1 MTPLRLRRRWI
12 GWAAVATWSA
22 SMMPS
27 LWAQTTTSMPPTPGW
42 PERPIQLLIP
52 YPPGGSADLLGR
64 PLAMKLQER
73 LGQSVTLDY
82 KPGAGGTVA
91 SQALAR
97 AKPDG
102 HTLILVLAAHA
113 INHSLYPKLPYDTR
127 KDFAPVSLVANLPMI
142 VAASSALKAN
152 TIPELIAAAKAAPGK
167 LTFGS
172 AGNGNTGHLAA
183 ELFSSQAGIKMTHVP
198 YKGSAGVVNAMLAG
212 EIDLTFDSI
221 STSWPHI
228 KSGRMR
234 ALAVTGDKRAAIAPD
249 VPTMMEAGM
258 AGFVINGWYAILAP
272 AGTPAPIVE
281 RLSKEIAAVLTL
293 PDLRAQIMAGGYD
306 PVGSTPAALGTHID
320 AEIHRWNKVVRE
332 SGAKVD

>member
-1 MTPLRLRRRWI
+1 MKHTSPRRYCLLLAVLSLLTAT
-12 GWAAVATWSA
+12 AASAQPAAPTW
-22 SMMPS
+22 PD
-27 LWAQTTTSMPPTPGW
+27 
-42 PERPIQLLIP
+42 RPIQLLIP

-73 LGQSVTLDY
+73 LGQNVVLEY

-113 INHSLYPKLPYDTR
+113 INASLYPKLPYDTR

-142 VAASSALKAN
+142 VAASSSLKAN

-183 ELFSSQAGIKMTHVP
+183 EFFSAQAGIKMTHVP

-221 STSWPHI
+221 STSWPQI

-234 ALAVTGDKRAAIAPD
+234 ALAVTGEKRASISPD
-249 VPTMMEAGM
+249 VPTMIESGM
-258 AGFVINGWYAILAP
+258 PGFVINGWYAILAP
-272 AGTPAPIVE
+272 AGTPAPVVE
-281 RLSKEIAAVLTL
+281 RLSKEIASVLTL
-293 PDLRAQIMAGGYD
+293 PDLRAQIMAGGYE
-306 PVGSTPAALGTHID
+306 PVGSTPQALGAHIE
-320 AEIHRWNKVVRE
+320 AELTRWSKVVKD

>member
-1 MTPLRLRRRWI
+1 MTFSRLRRRCL
-12 GWAAVATWSA
+12 GWATLATLSMTLTPTAWS
-22 SMMPS
+22 
-27 LWAQTTTSMPPTPGW
+27 QTTATPGW
-42 PERPIQLLIP
+42 PDRPIQLIIP

-97 AKPDG
+97 SRPDG

-142 VAASSALKAN
+142 VAASSSLKAN

-183 ELFSSQAGIKMTHVP
+183 ELFSTLAGIKMTHVP

-221 STSWPHI
+221 STSWPQI

-234 ALAVTGDKRAAIAPD
+234 ALAVTGDKRASIAPD
-249 VPTMMEAGM
+249 VPTMIESGM
-258 AGFVINGWYAILAP
+258 PGFVINGWYAILAP

-281 RLSKEIAAVLTL
+281 RLSKEIASVITL
-293 PDLRAQIMAGGYD
+293 PDLRAQIIAGGYD
-306 PVGSTPAALGTHID
+306 PVALGAHIE
-320 AEIHRWNKVVRE
+320 AEITRWNKVVRE
-332 SGAKVD
+332 SGARVD

>member
-1 MTPLRLRRRWI
+1 MSSAFLRRRI
-12 GWAAVATWSA
+12 FALAGI
-22 SMMPS
+22 
-27 LWAQTTTSMPPTPGW
+27 LLGTTSSAWSQPAATPAW
-42 PERPIQLLIP
+42 PDRPIQLLIP

-73 LGQSVTLDY
+73 LGQNVVLEY

-113 INHSLYPKLPYDTR
+113 INASLYPKLPYDTR

-142 VAASSALKAN
+142 VAASSSLKAN

-183 ELFSSQAGIKMTHVP
+183 EFFSAQAGIKMTHVP
-198 YKGSAGVVNAMLAG
+198 YKGSAGVVNAMLAAK
-212 EIDLTFDSI
+212 
-221 STSWPHI
+221 ST
-228 KSGRMR
+228 
-234 ALAVTGDKRAAIAPD
+234 
-249 VPTMMEAGM
+249 
-258 AGFVINGWYAILAP
+258 
-272 AGTPAPIVE
+272 
-281 RLSKEIAAVLTL
+281 
-293 PDLRAQIMAGGYD
+293 
-306 PVGSTPAALGTHID
+306 
-320 AEIHRWNKVVRE
+320 
-332 SGAKVD
+332 

>member
-1 MTPLRLRRRWI
+1 MTLNRLTRRSL
-12 GWAAVATWSA
+12 GWAALLAFTAAA
-22 SMMPS
+22 SSP
-27 LWAQTTTSMPPTPGW
+27 LGAQTTSAPAATSGW
-42 PERPIQLLIP
+42 PDRPIQLIIP

-64 PLAMKLQER
+64 PLALKLQER
-73 LGQSVTLDY
+73 LGQNVTLDY
-82 KPGAGGTVA
+82 KAGAGGTVA

-97 AKPDG
+97 SKPDG

-113 INHSLYPKLPYDTR
+113 INASLYPKLPYDTR

-183 ELFSSQAGIKMTHVP
+183 EFFSTQAGIKMTHVP
-198 YKGSAGVVNAMLAG
+198 YKGSAGVVNAMLAS

-228 KSGRMR
+228 KSGRLR
-234 ALAVTGDKRAAIAPD
+234 ALAVTGEKRAAISPD
-249 VPTMMEAGM
+249 VPTMIEAGM
-258 AGFVINGWYAILAP
+258 PGFVINGWYAILAP

-281 RLSKEIAAVLTL
+281 RLSKEIASVLTL

-306 PVGSTPAALGTHID
+306 PVGSTPAALGAHIE
-320 AEIHRWNKVVRE
+320 AEITRWNKVVRE

>member
-1 MTPLRLRRRWI
+1 MNTSSAFLRRRIFALAGILLGATSSAWSQP
-12 GWAAVATWSA
+12 AA
-22 SMMPS
+22 
-27 LWAQTTTSMPPTPGW
+27 TPAW
-42 PERPIQLLIP
+42 PDRPIQLLIP

-64 PLAMKLQER
+64 PMAMKLQER
-73 LGQSVTLDY
+73 LGQNVVLEY

-113 INHSLYPKLPYDTR
+113 INASLYPKLPYDTR

-142 VAASSALKAN
+142 VAASSSLKAN
-152 TIPELIAAAKAAPGK
+152 TIPELIAVAKAAPGK

-183 ELFSSQAGIKMTHVP
+183 EFFSAQAGIKMTHVP

-221 STSWPHI
+221 STSWPQI

-234 ALAVTGDKRAAIAPD
+234 ALAVTGEKRASISPD
-249 VPTMMEAGM
+249 VPTMIEAGM
-258 AGFVINGWYAILAP
+258 PGFVINGWYAILAP
-272 AGTPAPIVE
+272 AGTPAPVVE
-281 RLSKEIAAVLTL
+281 RLSKEIASVLTL
-293 PDLRAQIMAGGYD
+293 PDLRAQIMAGGYE
-306 PVGSTPAALGTHID
+306 PVGSTPQALSAHID
-320 AEIHRWNKVVRE
+320 AELTRWSKVVKD

>member
-1 MTPLRLRRRWI
+1 MSSAFLRRRIFALAGILLGATSSAWSQP
-12 GWAAVATWSA
+12 AA
-22 SMMPS
+22 
-27 LWAQTTTSMPPTPGW
+27 TPAW
-42 PERPIQLLIP
+42 PDRPIQLLIP

-73 LGQSVTLDY
+73 LGQNVVLEY

-113 INHSLYPKLPYDTR
+113 INASLYPKLPYDTR

-142 VAASSALKAN
+142 VAASSSLKAN

-183 ELFSSQAGIKMTHVP
+183 EFFSAQAGIKMTHVP

-221 STSWPHI
+221 STSWPQI

-234 ALAVTGDKRAAIAPD
+234 ALAVTGEKRASISPD
-249 VPTMMEAGM
+249 VPTMIEAGM
-258 AGFVINGWYAILAP
+258 PGFVINGWYAILAP
-272 AGTPAPIVE
+272 AGTPAPVVE
-281 RLSKEIAAVLTL
+281 RLSKEIASVLTL
-293 PDLRAQIMAGGYD
+293 PDLRAQIMAGGYE
-306 PVGSTPAALGTHID
+306 PVGSTPQALSAHID
-320 AEIHRWNKVVRE
+320 AELTRWSKVVKD

>member
-1 MTPLRLRRRWI
+1 MSMFHLHRRCLKRT
-12 GWAAVATWSA
+12 ALTLLTALMST
-22 SMMPS
+22 S
-27 LWAQTTTSMPPTPGW
+27 LWAQSTSTSGFPD
-42 PERPIQLLIP
+42 RPIQLIIP

-82 KPGAGGTVA
+82 KAGAGGTVA

-97 AKPDG
+97 SKPDG

-113 INHSLYPKLPYDTR
+113 INASLYPKLPYDTR

-142 VAASSALKAN
+142 VAASSSLNAN

-183 ELFSSQAGIKMTHVP
+183 ELFSTQAGIKMTHVP
-198 YKGSAGVVNAMLAG
+198 YKGSAGAVNAMLAG

-228 KSGRMR
+228 KSGRLR
-234 ALAVTGDKRAAIAPD
+234 ALAVTGEKRASISPD
-249 VPTMMEAGM
+249 VPTMIEAGM
-258 AGFVINGWYAILAP
+258 PGFVINGWYAILAP

-281 RLSKEIAAVLTL
+281 RLSKEIASVLTL

-306 PVGSTPAALGTHID
+306 PVGSSPAALGAHID
-320 AEIHRWNKVVRE
+320 AEITRWNKVVRE

>member
-1 MTPLRLRRRWI
+1 M
-12 GWAAVATWSA
+12 
-22 SMMPS
+22 
-27 LWAQTTTSMPPTPGW
+27 
-42 PERPIQLLIP
+42 LIP

-73 LGQSVTLDY
+73 LGQNVVLEY

-113 INHSLYPKLPYDTR
+113 INASLYPKLPYDTR

-142 VAASSALKAN
+142 VAASSSLKAN

-183 ELFSSQAGIKMTHVP
+183 EFFSAQAGIKMTHVP

-221 STSWPHI
+221 STSWPQI

-234 ALAVTGDKRAAIAPD
+234 ALAVTGEKRASISPD
-249 VPTMMEAGM
+249 VPTMIEAGM
-258 AGFVINGWYAILAP
+258 PGFVINGWYAILAP
-272 AGTPAPIVE
+272 AGTPAPVVE
-281 RLSKEIAAVLTL
+281 RLSKEIASVLTL
-293 PDLRAQIMAGGYD
+293 PDLRAQIMAGGYE
-306 PVGSTPAALGTHID
+306 PVGSTPQALSAHID
-320 AEIHRWNKVVRE
+320 AELTRWSKVVKD

>member
-1 MTPLRLRRRWI
+1 MQSGSI
-12 GWAAVATWSA
+12 
-22 SMMPS
+22 
-27 LWAQTTTSMPPTPGW
+27 
-42 PERPIQLLIP
+42 RPIFAALAGPCLVAAATCLPAGALAQAYPAKSIRFIIP

-64 PLAMKLQER
+64 PLALKLQER

-82 KPGAGGTVA
+82 KAGAGGTVA

-97 AKPDG
+97 SKPDG

-113 INHSLYPKLPYDTR
+113 INASLYPKLPYDTR

-152 TIPELIAAAKAAPGK
+152 TIPELIAAAKASPGK

-183 ELFSSQAGIKMTHVP
+183 EFFSSQAGIKMTHVP

-228 KSGRMR
+228 KSGRLR
-234 ALAVTGDKRAAIAPD
+234 ALAVTGEKRAAISPD
-249 VPTMMEAGM
+249 VPTMIEAGM
-258 AGFVINGWYAILAP
+258 PGFVINGWYAILAP
-272 AGTPAPIVE
+272 AGTPAPILD
-281 RLSKEIAAVLTL
+281 RLAAEFAKAIQR
-293 PDLRAQIMAGGYD
+293 PD
-306 PVGSTPAALGTHID
+306 
-320 AEIHRWNKVVRE
+320 VRE
-332 SGAKVD
+332 QFDRMGIDPSNLSRSEFEKMIANENARWKPLFAAAKITVD